1 MQKVV
6 EWSLPLLFVCG
17 LVGVA
22 FGNPDP
28 LARDTWCAIGPWC
41 LSVDHPAFWNSLL
54 FEFGLGTSVS
64 VLFYWL
70 LVQLPEI
77 SKRKRLRRYLLQSY
91 LAFRRSAVIQFLSA
105 AETGFVDF
113 NLADELV
120 PQKSFKSYF
129 SRPSG
134 KVDGDKW
141 HDVANNISQNEGSE
155 LLIAMSVLRDDIQ
168 YVLNNTDVADQAS
181 FEFLQ
186 RLSRAMKE
194 YDPRTTDY
202 DDQKVVL
209 RFFWQL
215 MAGFNP
221 ATGYEVRD
229 PVEHIIRR
237 I

>member
-1 MQKVV
+1 MQKAV
-6 EWSLPLLFVCG
+6 ELSLPYLFVCG
-17 LVGVA
+17 LVAVA
-22 FGNPDP
+22 LGNPDP
-28 LARDTWCAIGPWC
+28 LARDTLCSVIPWC
-41 LSVDHPAFWNSLL
+41 FSLPHPAFWNSLF
-54 FEFGLGTSVS
+54 FEFGLGASVS

-70 LVQLPEI
+70 LVQLPER
-77 SKRKRLRRYLLQSY
+77 SKRKRLRGYLLQSY
-91 LAFRRSAVIQFLSA
+91 LAFRKSAVIQFLSA
-105 AETGFVDF
+105 AEGGSIDF
-113 NLADELV
+113 ELADDLV
-120 PQKSFKSYF
+120 PQPKFRSYF
-129 SRPSG
+129 NQPSAE
-134 KVDGDKW
+134 VDGDKW
-141 HDVANNISQNEGSE
+141 HDVANNISQYEGGE

-194 YDPRTTDY
+194 YDPRATDY

-221 ATGYEVRD
+221 VTGYEVQD
-229 PVEHIIRR
+229 PVEHIIRQ

>member
-1 MQKVV
+1 LQKVV

-17 LVGVA
+17 LVAVA

-28 LARDTWCAIGPWC
+28 LARDAWCAIGPWC

-105 AETGFVDF
+105 AEAGFVDF